1 MTTFNV
7 SNATELNSAIA
18 SAGGGD
24 RIVLADGNYG
34 AVYVTNRTY
43 ASTLT
48 IEAATPGAGAHLD
61 GLFVSGAKNI
71 SFVGL
76 DVGRALNAGEPTYTQ
91 LAYLRSSNDI
101 KFSGMTFH
109 GSQDGDPSNDG
120 VGLTVLN
127 GSGLNITNSRFE
139 ELYRGIV
146 LQNSTNSTI
155 KGNDVTLIRS
165 DGIISVANDGLSIEG
180 NHIGDFRQMLGDH
193 SDAIQFWNT
202 GQTKGQT
209 NITIKDNV
217 IFQTYFS
224 GIDQTGTQGIFISDP
239 LTYGYKNI
247 LIQNNV
253 LYSNDAYN
261 GIFLNGVTGAQV
273 LDNTVLSKS
282 TDAKFFWI
290 DVLNST
296 DVSVQRNITDNIITS
311 NNTGFFQSG
320 NVNFTVDP
328 SARALVPNLINPTSE
343 HDLISSSGVGYH
355 LPISAPPSPVSSAVG
370 NAIGSMLTK
379 AGGTSL
385 GHATVADAGTVPHDM
400 LSPSTSPTLDLS
412 GLKSAVVSV
421 HPTVQPQVEAVHA
434 FLPSAAFHL
443 PPHMLFD
450 HFVALP

>member
-7 SNATELNSAIA
+7 SNATELTSAIA
-18 SAGGGD
+18 SAAGGD

-34 AVYVTNRTY
+34 AVSIFNRTY

-48 IEAATPGAGAHLD
+48 IEAANPGSGAHLD
-61 GLFVSGAKNI
+61 GLFVANAKNI

-91 LAYLRSSNDI
+91 LSWIKTSSDI
-101 KFSGMTFH
+101 KLNGMAFH
-109 GSQDGDPSNDG
+109 GSQDGNPSNDG
-120 VGLTVLN
+120 VGLTVTSA
-127 GSGLNITNSRFE
+127 SGLNISNSRFE
-139 ELYRGIV
+139 DLYRGLV
-146 LQNSTNSTI
+146 LQNSTNTTI
-155 KGNDVTLIRS
+155 KDNSVTLIRS
-165 DGIISVANDGLSIEG
+165 DGIISIANDGLSIEG
-180 NHIGDFRQMLGDH
+180 NHIGDFRQVLGDH
-193 SDAIQFWNT
+193 SDAIQFWTT

-224 GIDQTGTQGIFISDP
+224 GIDQTGTQGIFMSDP
-239 LTYGYKNI
+239 LSYGYKNV

-261 GIFLNGVTGAQV
+261 GIYLNGVTGAQV

-282 TDAKFFWI
+282 TDVKSFWI
-290 DVLNST
+290 NVQNST
-296 DVSVQRNITDNIITS
+296 DVALQHNITDNIITA
-311 NNTGFFQSG
+311 NVTGLFQNG
-320 NVNFTVDP
+320 NVNFNVDP
-328 SARALVPNLINPTSE
+328 TARAQVPNLVNPASE
-343 HDLISSSGVGYH
+343 HDLIAAGVGYH

-370 NAIGSMLTK
+370 NAIGSMLAK

-385 GHATVADAGTVPHDM
+385 GHAVVTETATVPHNV

-421 HPTVQPQVEAVHA
+421 HPMAQPQVETVHA
-434 FLPSAAFHL
+434 FLPSTAGHFL
-443 PPHMLFD
+443 PHMLFD